1 MAFMNGAPPPGGTKR
16 PLSAGAAPTAYSAL
30 CDHLAKVIH
39 DRVLQAL
46 ALSMLQADL
55 CRRGIEAG
63 DRDMALA
70 ELSGI
75 EPQLQAAVE
84 TLRGVIADLHAAA
97 HADARGG

>member
-1 MAFMNGAPPPGGTKR
+1 MA
-16 PLSAGAAPTAYSAL
+16 AL
-30 CDHLAKVIH
+30 CDHVAQVIH

-63 DRDMALA
+63 DRETALA

-97 HADARGG
+97 HAQPR

>member
-1 MAFMNGAPPPGGTKR
+1 MSSAPPPSGADR
-16 PLSAGAAPTAYSAL
+16 PLAAGSDASTYTAL
-30 CDHLAKVIH
+30 CDHVAKVIH
-39 DRVLQAL
+39 DSVLQAL

-63 DRDMALA
+63 NREMALA

-84 TLRGVIADLHAAA
+84 TLRGVIAELQAAA
-97 HADARGG
+97 QSDRTGG

>member
-1 MAFMNGAPPPGGTKR
+1 MPLMNGAQPPGGTDH
-16 PLSAGAAPTAYSAL
+16 PMTADAEATPYTAL

-39 DRVLQAL
+39 DSVLQAL

-55 CRRGIEAG
+55 CRRGIETG
-63 DRDMALA
+63 NREMALG

-84 TLRGVIADLHAAA
+84 TLRGVIAELRAAA
-97 HADARGG
+97 QPEITGR